1 MLERQVYNLPLTLA
15 AAVVAPM
22 TFHNMTLPLA
32 SWAGL
37 IDKPIDESTR
47 SEVTA
52 AVDDLKRAA
61 ESGKNAVTTLI
72 DHITRA
78 FRGFDFAADIFSAY
92 LDNNGSDFVYEISPS
107 NVERVIATSGARDQ
121 VAKCL
126 ETIKDQARRDPQTGV
141 TRELTSPWL
150 GAEPEEGDIGYALG
164 HYDVA
169 VGSDPTVYSEDG
181 GLRAEIIYRI
191 YIYEFY
197 NFDHKKLDTF
207 RLNIGTNIN
216 NEMRELEEFGWAR
229 SFRVHGEAPRLER
242 WIGNL

>member
-1 MLERQVYNLPLTLA
+1 MHRPADPALPA
-15 AAVVAPM
+15 DRAVHGSRTGV
-22 TFHNMTLPLA
+22 
-32 SWAGL
+32 
-37 IDKPIDESTR
+37 IDK
-47 SEVTA
+47 VQA
-52 AVDDLKRAA
+52 ARYSNDAA
-61 ESGKNAVTTLI
+61 LAMGFFKASGY
-72 DHITRA
+72 
-78 FRGFDFAADIFSAY
+78 DFAADIFSAY
-92 LDNNGSDFVYEISPS
+92 LDNNGPDFVYEISPS
-107 NVERVIATSGARDQ
+107 NVERVIATSGAREQ

-126 ETIKDQARRDPQTGV
+126 ETIKDQARRDPQTGL

-169 VGSDPTVYSEDG
+169 VGSDTTLYSEDG

-197 NFDHKKLDTF
+197 NFDHKKQDTF

-242 WIGNL
+242 WIGRL